1 MTQTSPS
8 LTAGTD
14 SPRQKFR
21 KLLDERKLV
30 QVPSV
35 YDGITAA
42 LAANAG
48 FPALS
53 VTGNG
58 ISGSLLGRPDVGLIT
73 LSESAGVAR
82 NLARAV
88 DVPLIF
94 DADTGYGSALNV
106 VRTVEEME
114 AAGVAAIK
122 LEDQVTPKRCG
133 VLNVPIPVVEEA
145 EYLGKIEAAVATR
158 TDPDFMI
165 VARTDAKSTLGIDAA
180 VRRAAHAVEAG
191 ADLAMVIGA
200 RTPAE
205 LEAVASSV
213 PAPLALLVEN
223 SGPVA
228 DMPLETIDEFGFTF
242 AIYPGAIRY
251 SMMGAVSRAL
261 THLREE
267 GSTASFRHLMSS
279 PDDWNAALNISKQFE
294 IEQRYVR
301 GSGTFAS
308 N

>member
-1 MTQTSPS
+1 MTSSPTSPAA
-8 LTAGTD
+8 TVVR
-14 SPRQKFR
+14 PRQQFR
-21 KLLDERKLV
+21 KIVNERKLV

-42 LAANAG
+42 LAANAE

-106 VRTVEEME
+106 IRTVEEME
-114 AAGVAAIK
+114 ASGVAAIK

-133 VLNVPIPVVEEA
+133 VLDVPIPVVEES
-145 EYLGKIEAAVATR
+145 EYLGKIEAAVETR
-158 TDPDFMI
+158 TDSDFMI
-165 VARTDAKSTLGIDAA
+165 VARTDAKSTLGIDVA
-180 VRRAAHAVEAG
+180 VRRAARAVEAG
-191 ADLAMVIGA
+191 ADIAMVIGA
-200 RTPAE
+200 RTPDE
-205 LEAVASSV
+205 LEKVSASVS
-213 PAPLALLVEN
+213 APLALLVEN

-228 DMPLETIDEFGFTF
+228 DMSLREIEDLGFTF

-251 SMMGAVSRAL
+251 SMMGAVTRAL
-261 THLREE
+261 TQLREE

-279 PDDWNAALNISKQFE
+279 PEDWNAALNISKQFE
-294 IEQRYVR
+294 LEQHFVR
-301 GSGTFAS
+301 GNGNAARA
-308 N
+308 